1 MGKSNGLLICELQYA
16 LDNAEKTLKKIRVNE
31 CIKNKTYTPI
41 ELVNNY
47 FEPKEKR

>member
-1 MGKSNGLLICELQYA
+1 MAKSKDLLICELQYA

-41 ELVNNY
+41 ELVNKY
-47 FEPKEKR
+47 FKNKRNL